1 MRRRRFLELSGLA
14 LGASGLPASAGQP
27 VPSTHDPSG
36 SVTPGRRQ
44 PTPQGH
50 GSASPVRRR
59 SDAVVIGAG
68 AFGSWTAFYL
78 RRRGVSC
85 TLIDAYGP
93 GNPRSTSGGDTRQI
107 RAGYGDREL
116 YTRWA
121 VEALA
126 RWRRWEEEWGE
137 ELLVP
142 TGRVTL
148 APDLSGSIRET
159 QAVLDRVGVEHE
171 LLDADELSYRWPQMS
186 PEGVGVAHFEPTAA
200 AIRAAPACR
209 AVSAAFE
216 RLGGELVL
224 GRAEPGSGTDGLLDS
239 VALGDGSA
247 VEGGA
252 FVFACG
258 PWLPRLFPALL
269 GDRIATPRRDELYFG
284 TPAGDTRFSH
294 PSLPNFSEPGR
305 SFYGFPSID
314 YRGVK
319 LAPVGGSVRFD
330 PDTDE
335 RIVVGYQVKRARDYL
350 ALRFPELA
358 AQPVVESRVC
368 QLEDTPDEHFVIDRH
383 PEWRNAWLAG
393 GGSGHAFKHGPV
405 LGDYIASRVLSEETD
420 PELDRLFAL

>member
-14 LGASGLPASAGQP
+14 LGATGLPASASGAA
-27 VPSTHDPSG
+27 PSTTDPTGLGTPTPPQSN
-36 SVTPGRRQ
+36 PGRRG
-44 PTPQGH
+44 PAH
-50 GSASPVRRR
+50 PVRRR
-59 SDAVVIGAG
+59 ADVVVIGAG
-68 AFGSWTAFYL
+68 VFGSWTAFYL

-85 TLIDAYGP
+85 TLVDAYGP

-107 RAGYGDREL
+107 RAGYGDREV

-126 RWRRWEEEWGE
+126 RWRRWEEEWEE

-142 TGRVTL
+142 TGRLTL
-148 APDLSGSIRET
+148 APEVSDPMRET
-159 QAVLDRVGVEHE
+159 KAVLDRVGVENE
-171 LLDADELSYRWPQMS
+171 LLDADELVHRWPQINQ
-186 PEGVGVAHFEPTAA
+186 EGVGVAHFEPTAA

-209 AVSAAFE
+209 AVAEAFE
-216 RLGGELVL
+216 RLGGEFAL
-224 GRAEPGSGTDGLLDS
+224 GRAEPGRGAAGKLDS

-247 VEGGA
+247 LEA
-252 FVFACG
+252 ATFVFACG
-258 PWLPRLFPALL
+258 PWLPRLFPDLL
-269 GDRIATPRRDELYFG
+269 AERIATPRRDELYFG
-284 TPAGDTRFSH
+284 TPPGDARFSH
-294 PSLPNFSEPGR
+294 PHLPNFSEPSR

-319 LAPVGGSVRFD
+319 VAPVGGSVRFD

-358 AQPVVESRVC
+358 GQPVVESRVC
-368 QLEDTPDEHFVIDRH
+368 QLEDTPDGHFVIDRH
-383 PEWRNAWLAG
+383 PEWRNMWLAG

-405 LGDYIASRVLSEETD
+405 LGDYISSRVLGEETD